1 MKTRRN
7 VRSHM
12 DGLIEM
18 NGLIDWVYLA
28 LLFLFGFNL
37 TTVLPATAYIHN
49 SRVDNKIINIIL

>member
-1 MKTRRN
+1 
-7 VRSHM
+7 M

-28 LLFLFGFNL
+28 FLFLFGFNL
-37 TTVLPATAYIHN
+37 TTVLPATAYIHD